1 MKSRISRKFNYTLS
15 NLPVHR
21 APGRTPHRGLI
32 RIGWNI
38 FPCALGKNGIS
49 VVKREGD
56 GKTPSGRFDLLK
68 IYLRPEKIRPY
79 GHFGMKSRSTLINSK
94 MGWCD
99 DPADANYNREVKLPT
114 GARHEKLCRDDELY
128 DVLIVIDWNLR
139 PRIRDAGSAIFLH
152 IAKPGFQPTDGCVAV
167 SKRTMSRLLPRIHRN
182 TAILI
187 RP

>member
-1 MKSRISRKFNYTLS
+1 MKSRNSRKFNYTVS

-21 APGRTPHRGLI
+21 APGGPPHRGLI
-32 RIGWNI
+32 KIGWNI
-38 FPCALGKNGIS
+38 YPCALGTNGIS

-56 GKTPSGRFDLLK
+56 GKTPAGRFDLRK

-79 GHFGMKSRSTLINSK
+79 GQAAMKSRSRLINSK

-99 DPADANYNREVKLPT
+99 DPANANYNREVKLPV
-114 GARHEKLCRDDELY
+114 GVRHEKLSREDDLY

-139 PRIRDAGSAIFLH
+139 PRIRGAGSAIFLH
-152 IAKPGFQPTDGCVAV
+152 VAKPGFEPTEGCVAV
-167 SKRTMSRLLPRIHRN
+167 SKEAMSRLLRRIDRN